1 MTQPLGKFVWF
12 ELVSTDAK
20 KAQAFY
26 GEVLGWRVKDVP
38 IGPTPYQMIAVGDH
52 TVGGYTAP
60 QGAGANVP
68 PHWISH
74 LLVDSADAAIGR
86 VKQAG
91 GTVLAGPIK
100 VGELGTMV
108 TIADPLGG
116 ALNLWQPANRDGGP
130 APAPTDGDFVWNE
143 LWTADVARSLAFYRA
158 IGGYTV
164 EAMEMGGPEPYHVLA
179 SGGERRGGVM
189 KSPKAGVPQMWLP
202 YVRVASA
209 DRTVERAGKLG
220 AEIVAAPADIP
231 GVGRYAIF
239 KDTVGAVLGIIQP
252 PSAA

>member
-1 MTQPLGKFVWF
+1 MTTQPLGKFVWF
-12 ELVSTDAK
+12 ELVSPDAK

-38 IGPTPYQMIAVGDH
+38 MGPTPYQMIAVGDH

-60 QGAGANVP
+60 QAANVP

-86 VKQAG
+86 VKKAG

-100 VGELGTMV
+100 VGEFGTMV
-108 TIADPLGG
+108 AVADPLGG
-116 ALNLWQPANRDGGP
+116 ALNLWQPAKG
-130 APAPTDGDFVWNE
+130 DGDAAAKPADGHFVWNE
-143 LWTADVARSLAFYRA
+143 LWTADVAASLAFYQA

-164 EAMEMGGPEPYHVLA
+164 ETMQMGGPDAYNILK
-179 SGGERRGGVM
+179 SGGESRGGVM
-189 KSPKAGVPQMWLP
+189 KSTKPGVPQMWLP
-202 YVRVASA
+202 YVQVANT
-209 DRTVERAGKLG
+209 DRTVERAKKLG
-220 AEIVAAPADIP
+220 AEIIAAPADIP

-239 KDTVGAVLGIIQP
+239 KDTVGAVLGIIQQS
-252 PSAA
+252 SAA